1 MVVTAVQ
8 PTVAHSTKAAP
19 EPIAPP
25 GKLLVAKAVFS
36 AGRGSVWEAG
46 R

>member
-1 MVVTAVQ
+1 MVTAVQ
-8 PTVAHSTKAAP
+8 PTVAHSTGAAV

-25 GKLLVAKAVFS
+25 GKSLVTKAVFS